1 MRLPPATYSLSKS
14 DKYAKNAM
22 EIVHE
27 PKYVGSNN
35 LEIFFSLYDAIF
47 NSTVHFKIVTLFS
60 LGFVMCHSIGMR
72 GDGIGLD
79 RR

>member
-1 MRLPPATYSLSKS
+1 
-14 DKYAKNAM
+14 M

-35 LEIFFSLYDAIF
+35 LEICLNSLCDAIF

-60 LGFVMCHSIGMR
+60 LGFIMCRYTYHGDNKSI
-72 GDGIGLD
+72 LA
-79 RR
+79 

>member
-1 MRLPPATYSLSKS
+1 
-14 DKYAKNAM
+14 M

-35 LEIFFSLYDAIF
+35 LEICLNILYDAIF

-60 LGFVMCHSIGMR
+60 LGFVMWYTYHGDNKSI
-72 GDGIGLD
+72 LA
-79 RR
+79 